1 MSLLL
6 DALKRAA
13 HRREPDGAAR
23 AGEVGNAVT
32 AGTAPATD
40 ATATAQAVFRSTE
53 GQRRAFRRRHA
64 LIMLAVF
71 ALAGAAAAAGWM
83 YWQGLQ
89 DEFTRDLA
97 RYQIDPESS
106 PAADVTAEIEM
117 QRIAADAAATAEETP
132 AEATTADPASAAA
145 EQILADWEDTAEAVA
160 AAGAAQANAE
170 DPAPAAAEAA
180 AATAEA
186 DPEPEPEPPAAAEP
200 EPEPEP
206 EPTPQV
212 AEPEPAA
219 DPEPAQAAA
228 DVDVGQ
234 AEATTTAPRQATPM
248 VQRSQGPSPLEE
260 LLHDGYTALQAG
272 DLRAAERAYGEVL
285 ERRPDN
291 RDALLGS
298 AAVAQ
303 QRGDL
308 ASARTYYA
316 RVLADEPR
324 DPHAMAGLLS
334 LDGVSE
340 PRRAESELK
349 MLLRDHP
356 DSHAI
361 HFALGNLYAAEARWG
376 DAQQSYFEAVR
387 GDNANPNYVFNL
399 AVALDHLGQRDA
411 ARQQYEQALQLAEN
425 RGSAFAPASVRT
437 RIEQLR

>member
-13 HRREPDGAAR
+13 HRREPDGDAR
-23 AGEVGNAVT
+23 AGEVGDATT
-32 AGTAPATD
+32 ASTAPAAD
-40 ATATAQAVFRSTE
+40 SAAKAKAVFRSTE

-71 ALAGAAAAAGWM
+71 ALAGAAGAAGWM

-97 RYQIDPESS
+97 RYQIDPEPP
-106 PAADVTAEIEM
+106 PATDVTAEIET

-160 AAGAAQANAE
+160 AAGATQANAE
-170 DPAPAAAEAA
+170 DPVTAAAEPAAAA
-180 AATAEA
+180 AEA

-206 EPTPQV
+206 APQV

-228 DVDVGQ
+228 DVDVDQ
-234 AEATTTAPRQATPM
+234 AEATTAPRQATPM

-361 HFALGNLYAAEARWG
+361 HFALGNLYAAESRWG